1 MKAWRPSR
9 GIANTLNNTA
19 TMKKHHLSWKENHHN
34 VGIASID
41 SQHQELIERVNQIT
55 DAVAG
60 REPNEV
66 VQEMLEDIIR
76 FAQEHFA
83 FEEGLM
89 AEYGFPDME
98 SHIMEH
104 RRHLQLL
111 NNLSQE
117 GLRASRHDKV
127 ALVAAFLADWTD
139 HHIPNADKELG
150 EFLAAKGHG

>member
-1 MKAWRPSR
+1 
-9 GIANTLNNTA
+9 
-19 TMKKHHLSWKENHHN
+19 MKKHHLSWKESHHN

-41 SQHQELIERVNQIT
+41 SQHQELIERVNQIA

-60 REPNEV
+60 RVPNEV
-66 VQEMLEDIIR
+66 VQEMLEGIIR
-76 FAQEHFA
+76 FAREHFA

-98 SHIMEH
+98 RHIMEH

-111 NNLSQE
+111 NNLTQE
-117 GLRASRHDKV
+117 GLHASRHDKA
-127 ALVAAFLADWTD
+127 ALVSAFLADWMD
-139 HHIPNADKELG
+139 HHIPKADKELG

>member
-1 MKAWRPSR
+1 
-9 GIANTLNNTA
+9 
-19 TMKKHHLSWKENHHN
+19 MKKHHLSWKENRHN

-41 SQHQELIERVNQIT
+41 SQHQELIERVNQIA

-60 REPNEV
+60 RESNEV
-66 VQEMLEDIIR
+66 VQEMLEGIIR
-76 FAQEHFA
+76 FAREHFA

-89 AEYGFPDME
+89 AEYGFPDMK

-111 NNLSQE
+111 NNLTQE
-117 GLRASRHDKV
+117 GLRASSHDRA

-139 HHIPNADKELG
+139 HHIPKADKELG
-150 EFLAAKGHG
+150 EFLAAKGHD